1 MLEKVDYSILNLN
14 YADFNGTSIGTL
26 YNDREAWIVPNS
38 VQAVGDGTF
47 VANTTPIGDVDDLL
61 CKCTR

>member
-1 MLEKVDYSILNLN
+1 
-14 YADFNGTSIGTL
+14 L

-47 VANTTPIGDVDDLL
+47 VENTTPVADVDDYYA
-61 CKCTR
+61 KQPESDQFN